1 MLTRLSVS
9 NFAIIDELDIQFNK
23 GLTIITGE
31 TGAGKSILLGALR
44 LIIGERADMK
54 QLNDETKKCI
64 IEANFNISKLNLISF
79 FAENELDFDEDSIL
93 RRELLPS
100 GKSRAFIND
109 TPVTL
114 TVLQE
119 LGEQL
124 IDIHSQFNTS
134 ELLEQSY
141 QMQILD
147 AHAGQLPLVRKY
159 QTLFSK
165 RSQNRLELEALKD
178 RITELSKESDYKDFL
193 LDELK
198 TAKLKADEWKELEQ
212 EQKELEHIDEIQWIL
227 NEIRSKL
234 ETPEFGILTQ
244 MNEINT
250 QLDKISEFGED
261 LSEFS
266 HRIHS
271 VSVELD
277 DIQKEIAAK
286 SEGLEASPERLMEV
300 NERIDLI
307 HLLLNKHRLKSI
319 EELIQLEKDLEND
332 KSDFDQLE
340 IQVSDLETKIAAIEK
355 ELKIEAEKISSAR
368 KKAIPKIEKEILDSL
383 SELGMEN
390 SQLKIDFQT
399 TSKFTSNGMDEISF
413 LFSANQGST
422 PKPIGKTISGGERSR
437 LMFAV
442 KKSLTGR
449 LELPTLILDE
459 IDTGV
464 SGKVANEVGNMMKEM
479 AKHLQLI
486 TITHLPQV
494 ASKADKHLK
503 VRKRISDGKTL
514 TNVRELSSEEQIR
527 EIAELLSGSNIT
539 DSALEQAK
547 ELLKA

>member
-64 IEANFNISKLNLISF
+64 IEANFNISKLNLTSF
-79 FAENELDFDEDSIL
+79 FEENELDFDEDSIL

-178 RITELSKESDYKDFL
+178 RITELSRESDYKDFL

-514 TNVRELSSEEQIR
+514 TDVRELSSEEQIR

-539 DSALEQAK
+539 DSALKQAE

>member
-64 IEANFNISKLNLISF
+64 IEANFNISKLNLTSF
-79 FAENELDFDEDSIL
+79 FEENELDFDEDSIL

-178 RITELSKESDYKDFL
+178 RIAELSRESDYKDFL

-266 HRIHS
+266 QRIQS

-355 ELKIEAEKISSAR
+355 ELKIEAEKISSSR

-390 SQLKIDFQT
+390 SQLKIAFQT

-514 TNVRELSSEEQIR
+514 TDVRELSSEEQIR

>member
-64 IEANFNISKLNLISF
+64 IEANFNISKLNLTSF

-178 RITELSKESDYKDFL
+178 RITELSRESDYKDFL

-198 TAKLKADEWKELEQ
+198 TAKLKTDEWKELEQ

-399 TSKFTSNGMDEISF
+399 ISKFTSNGMDEISF

-503 VRKRISDGKTL
+503 IRKRISDGKTL
-514 TNVRELSSEEQIR
+514 TDVRELSSEEQIR

>member
-9 NFAIIDELDIQFNK
+9 NFAIIDKLDIQFNK

-54 QLNDETKKCI
+54 QLNDESKKCI
-64 IEANFNISKLNLISF
+64 IEANFNISKLQLKPF
-79 FAENELDFDEDSIL
+79 FEENELDYEEDSIL

-134 ELLEQSY
+134 ELLEQRY

-147 AHAGQLPLVRKY
+147 AHAGQLPLVRNY
-159 QTLFSK
+159 QSLFSE
-165 RSQNRLELEALKD
+165 RNQNRMELEALKE
-178 RITELSKESDYKDFL
+178 RIAELSRESDYKNFL
-193 LDELK
+193 LEELK
-198 TAKLKADEWKELEQ
+198 SAKLKADEWQELEK
-212 EQKELEHIDEIQWIL
+212 EQKELEHIDEIQLIL

-244 MNEINT
+244 ISEISS
-250 QLDKISEFGED
+250 QLDKIAEFGED
-261 LSEFS
+261 LSELS
-266 HRIHS
+266 QRIHS
-271 VSVELD
+271 TRVELD
-277 DIQKEIAAK
+277 DIHHEIAAK

-300 NERIDLI
+300 NERIDFI
-307 HLLLNKHRLKSI
+307 HLLFNKHRLNSI
-319 EELIQLEKDLEND
+319 EELIQLEKELEND
-332 KSDFDQLE
+332 QSDYDQLE
-340 IQVSDLETKIAAIEK
+340 LQVSALETKIESIEK
-355 ELKIEAEKISSAR
+355 ELKLVAEKISAAR
-368 KKAIPKIEKEILDSL
+368 KKVIPKIESEILDSL

-390 SQLKIDFQT
+390 SQLKINFQST
-399 TSKFTSNGMDEISF
+399 AKFTANGMDEIEF

-442 KKSLTGR
+442 KKSLSGR

-464 SGKVANEVGNMMKEM
+464 SGKVANEVGNMMREM

-503 VRKRISDGKTL
+503 VRKRINQGKTL
-514 TNVRELSSEEQIR
+514 TDVKELSADEQIQ

-539 DSALEQAK
+539 ESALEQAK

>member
-64 IEANFNISKLNLISF
+64 IEANFNISKLNLTSF
-79 FAENELDFDEDSIL
+79 FEENELDFDEDSIL

-178 RITELSKESDYKDFL
+178 RIAELSRESDYKDFL

-266 HRIHS
+266 QRIHS

-355 ELKIEAEKISSAR
+355 ELKIEAEKISSSR

-390 SQLKIDFQT
+390 SQLKIAFQT

-514 TNVRELSSEEQIR
+514 TDVRELSSEEQIR

>member
-64 IEANFNISKLNLISF
+64 IEANFNISKLNLTSF
-79 FAENELDFDEDSIL
+79 FAENDLDFDEDSIL

-514 TNVRELSSEEQIR
+514 TDVRELSSEEQIR

>member
-64 IEANFNISKLNLISF
+64 IEANFNISKLNLTSF
-79 FAENELDFDEDSIL
+79 FEENELDFDEDSIL

-178 RITELSKESDYKDFL
+178 RIAELSRESDYKDFL

-266 HRIHS
+266 QRIHS
-271 VSVELD
+271 VSLELD

-355 ELKIEAEKISSAR
+355 ELKIEAEKISSSR

-390 SQLKIDFQT
+390 SQLKIAFQT

-514 TNVRELSSEEQIR
+514 TDVRELSSEEQIR

>member
-340 IQVSDLETKIAAIEK
+340 IQVSDLDTKIAAIEK

-514 TNVRELSSEEQIR
+514 TDVRELSSEEQIR

>member
-64 IEANFNISKLNLISF
+64 IEANFNISKLNLTSF

-178 RITELSKESDYKDFL
+178 RITELSRESDYKDFL

-514 TNVRELSSEEQIR
+514 TDVRELSSEEQIR

>member
-64 IEANFNISKLNLISF
+64 IEANFNISKLNLTSF
-79 FAENELDFDEDSIL
+79 FEENELDFDEDSIL

-514 TNVRELSSEEQIR
+514 TDVRELSSEEQIR

>member
-64 IEANFNISKLNLISF
+64 IEANFNISKLNLTSF
-79 FAENELDFDEDSIL
+79 FEENELDFDEDSIL

-178 RITELSKESDYKDFL
+178 RIAELSRESDYKDFL

-514 TNVRELSSEEQIR
+514 TDVRELSSEEQIR

>member
-64 IEANFNISKLNLISF
+64 IEANFNISKLNLTSF
-79 FAENELDFDEDSIL
+79 FEENELDFDEDSIL

-178 RITELSKESDYKDFL
+178 RIAELSRESDYKDFL

-198 TAKLKADEWKELEQ
+198 TDRK
-212 EQKELEHIDEIQWIL
+212 
-227 NEIRSKL
+227 
-234 ETPEFGILTQ
+234 
-244 MNEINT
+244 
-250 QLDKISEFGED
+250 
-261 LSEFS
+261 
-266 HRIHS
+266 S
-271 VSVELD
+271 VV
-277 DIQKEIAAK
+277 
-286 SEGLEASPERLMEV
+286 
-300 NERIDLI
+300 
-307 HLLLNKHRLKSI
+307 
-319 EELIQLEKDLEND
+319 
-332 KSDFDQLE
+332 
-340 IQVSDLETKIAAIEK
+340 
-355 ELKIEAEKISSAR
+355 
-368 KKAIPKIEKEILDSL
+368 
-383 SELGMEN
+383 
-390 SQLKIDFQT
+390 
-399 TSKFTSNGMDEISF
+399 
-413 LFSANQGST
+413 
-422 PKPIGKTISGGERSR
+422 
-437 LMFAV
+437 
-442 KKSLTGR
+442 
-449 LELPTLILDE
+449 
-459 IDTGV
+459 
-464 SGKVANEVGNMMKEM
+464 
-479 AKHLQLI
+479 
-486 TITHLPQV
+486 
-494 ASKADKHLK
+494 
-503 VRKRISDGKTL
+503 
-514 TNVRELSSEEQIR
+514 
-527 EIAELLSGSNIT
+527 
-539 DSALEQAK
+539 
-547 ELLKA
+547 

>member
-64 IEANFNISKLNLISF
+64 IEANFNISKLNLTSF
-79 FAENELDFDEDSIL
+79 FEENELDFDEDSIL

-514 TNVRELSSEEQIR
+514 TDVRELSSEEQIR

-539 DSALEQAK
+539 DSALKQAE

>member
-64 IEANFNISKLNLISF
+64 IEANFNISKLNLTSF
-79 FAENELDFDEDSIL
+79 FEENELDFDEDSIL

-114 TVLQE
+114 MVLQE

-178 RITELSKESDYKDFL
+178 RIAELSRESDYKDFL

-266 HRIHS
+266 QRIHS
-271 VSVELD
+271 VSLELD

-355 ELKIEAEKISSAR
+355 ELIIEAEKISSSR

-390 SQLKIDFQT
+390 SQLKIAFQT

-514 TNVRELSSEEQIR
+514 TDVRELSSEEQIR

>member
-64 IEANFNISKLNLISF
+64 IEANFNISKLNLTSF
-79 FAENELDFDEDSIL
+79 FEENELDFDEDSIL

-178 RITELSKESDYKDFL
+178 RIAELSRESDYKDFL

-234 ETPEFGILTQ
+234 EPPEFGILTQ

-266 HRIHS
+266 QRIHS

-319 EELIQLEKDLEND
+319 EELIQLEKDLENE

-355 ELKIEAEKISSAR
+355 ELKIEAEKISSSR

-390 SQLKIDFQT
+390 SQLKIAFQT

-514 TNVRELSSEEQIR
+514 TDVRELSSEEQIR

>member
-64 IEANFNISKLNLISF
+64 IEANFNISKLNLTSF
-79 FAENELDFDEDSIL
+79 FEENELDFDEDSIL

-178 RITELSKESDYKDFL
+178 RITELSRESDYKDFL

-198 TAKLKADEWKELEQ
+198 TAKLKTDEWKELEQ

-437 LMFAV
+437 LMFAI

-514 TNVRELSSEEQIR
+514 TDVRELSSEEQIR

>member
-64 IEANFNISKLNLISF
+64 IEANFNISKLNLTSF
-79 FAENELDFDEDSIL
+79 FEENELDFDEDSIL

-165 RSQNRLELEALKD
+165 RSQKRLELEALKD
-178 RITELSKESDYKDFL
+178 RIAELSRESDYKDFL

-266 HRIHS
+266 QRIHS
-271 VSVELD
+271 VSLELD

-355 ELKIEAEKISSAR
+355 ELKIEAEKISSSR

-390 SQLKIDFQT
+390 SQLKIAFQT

-514 TNVRELSSEEQIR
+514 TDVRELSSEEQIR